1 MSILFHLTTHLL
13 PYSSTTVPCLPL
25 PAEAPVCQSCNN
37 TPSGSVSGSSHSW
50 PAYPLPLLPLLTEV
64 WALQSSLPWTCLSST
79 LLGDLT
85 HTGPISSAS
94 GLIPDITLLFLSNF
108 RILWKTSLGLKS
120 LHVVLPPCHSSDFWA
135 VPYLVGFYWPALC
148 RCRPH
153 MCLKAPPCCGLHGPP
168 ISLHRHQF
176 FIARLLWALK
186 NSSHPSVRF
195 YILPVKFSKHK
206 TTSNLYQDKI
216 LQPMYLPLFPAKG
229 NYFFEKETLKN
240 YKICLYLLHRH
251 YLIFKEYLN
260 IIKEY

>member
-1 MSILFHLTTHLL
+1 MSILFHLTTRLL

-25 PAEAPVCQSCNN
+25 PAEAPVWQSCNN

-50 PAYPLPLLPLLTEV
+50 PAYPLPLLPCLTEV
-64 WALQSSLPWTCLSST
+64 WALQSSLLWTCLSST

-94 GLIPDITLLFLSNF
+94 GLISDITLLFLSNF
-108 RILWKTSLGLKS
+108 RILWKNLSWPQIPSCCTS
-120 LHVVLPPCHSSDFWA
+120 PRHSSAFWA
-135 VPYLVGFYWPALC
+135 VLYLVGFYWPALC
-148 RCRPH
+148 RCCPH
-153 MCLKAPPCCGLHGPP
+153 VCLKAPPCCGLHGLP

-176 FIARLLWALK
+176 FIARLLWLLK
-186 NSSHPSVRF
+186 NSAHSSVPF

-229 NYFFEKETLKN
+229 NCFLK
-240 YKICLYLLHRH
+240 KKLWR
-251 YLIFKEYLN
+251 
-260 IIKEY
+260 IIKYVCIYFIDTT